1 MESKRK
7 NKSGGKDTLAQMET
21 IANNAKGSRF
31 TDEFRNAICKE
42 THTVSETFNCNQ
54 IQATLFS
61 VIFNL
66 NFTRSSVDIEDI
78 SNYLDCTPITIV
90 RHMNELEGL
99 CGLKVLC
106 RLYTGSKQNRSQSN
120 MLDSL
125 SYFVNRKV
133 LDVLLRGE
141 KYTPGSTAADD
152 SFDLIRKVAIL
163 FNQHD
168 KANLSYKELEQEIES
183 LLSENERLDFV
194 RQLKRYNLHFYDE
207 LILLYLFNHF
217 LDGEESVDFSQMTG
231 TVFPDF
237 RIQLE
242 IRRAFLDGSN
252 KLLLEDLV
260 ELEDGFFRSDRVLR
274 LSERGFDL
282 LIGVDKKLFRKST
295 DKKFMDLIMADEI
308 RDKALFYNAREK
320 QQLHF
325 LKETLNQDKYTELV
339 DRLNHEGM
347 KTGFTVLFHGVP
359 GVGKTESVF
368 QIARETG
375 RDIKMVTISETKS
388 MWYGQSEKLIKEVF
402 DQYRKQVEK
411 SEVTPIL
418 LFNEADGVFSSRKQ
432 IGHSNVD
439 QTENAIQ
446 NIILQEMEDLEGIL
460 IATTNLLQNLDKAFD
475 RRFLY
480 KIRFDKPDFKNRI
493 RIWKDR
499 IEGLSISVLK
509 TLAEKYEFT
518 GGQID
523 NIARK
528 FLMQK
533 VLYGS
538 TDLTKIEKFCEEEML
553 EGTTHNKIGFR

>member
-7 NKSGGKDTLAQMET
+7 NKAGSKDTLAQMET

-31 TDEFRNAICKE
+31 TDDFRNSICKE
-42 THTVSETFNCNQ
+42 TRAVSETFNCNE
-54 IQATLFS
+54 IQSTLFS

-66 NFTRSSVDIEDI
+66 NFTRSSVDIEGI
-78 SNYLDCTPITIV
+78 SNYMDCAPITIV
-90 RHMNELEGL
+90 RHMQELEGL

-106 RLYTGSKQNRSQSN
+106 RIYTGSKQNRSQSN
-120 MLDSL
+120 TLDSV

-133 LDVLLRGE
+133 LDVLLKGE

-152 SFDLIRKVAIL
+152 SFDLIHKVAVL

-168 KANLSYKELEQEIES
+168 KANLSFKELEQEIES
-183 LLSENERLDFV
+183 LFSENERLDFV
-194 RQLKRYNLHFYDE
+194 IQLKRYNLHFYDE

-217 LDGEESVDFSQMTG
+217 LDGEESVDFAESIRLL
-231 TVFPDF
+231 FPDF
-237 RIQLE
+237 KFQLA
-242 IRRAFLDGSN
+242 IRRAFLDGTN
-252 KLLLEDLV
+252 ELLSKDLV
-260 ELEDGFFRSDRVLR
+260 EMEEGFFRSDRTLK
-274 LSERGFDL
+274 LSERGLDL
-282 LIGVDKKLFRKST
+282 LIGVDKKLFKKST
-295 DKKFMDLIMADEI
+295 DKKSMDLIMADEI
-308 RDKALFYNAREK
+308 RDKALFYNTREK
-320 QQLHF
+320 QQLLF
-325 LKETLNQDKYTELV
+325 LKETLKQGKYTDLV
-339 DRLNHEGM
+339 DRLGDEGM

-368 QIARETG
+368 QIARQTG

-388 MWYGQSEKLIKEVF
+388 MWYGQSEKLIKDVF
-402 DQYRKQVEK
+402 DQYRRQVEK
-411 SEVTPIL
+411 SEITPIL
-418 LFNEADGVFSSRKQ
+418 LFNEADGIFSSRKQ

-499 IEGLSISVLK
+499 IEGLSPIELR
-509 TLAEKYEFT
+509 TIANKYEFT

-528 FLMQK
+528 LLMQK
-533 VLYGS
+533 VLYGR
-538 TDLTKIEKFCEEEML
+538 TDLAKLERFCEEENL
-553 EGTTHNKIGFR
+553 EGTVHSRIGFR